1 MLGES
6 AVVMY
11 TSYDVGEPDQPL
23 VEAVI
28 TLPGVDPPDKDTL
41 PPEGIDTGAET
52 VAVLENAA
60 TDPPPFVAVT
70 RQRIGLM
77 YPREKKLDGA
87 KYEELVAPDIFKN
100 VAPWSLYCH

>member
-28 TLPGVDPPDKDTL
+28 TLPGVDPPVKVTL
-41 PPEGIDTGAET
+41 PPEGIDTGGAE
-52 VAVLENAA
+52 VV
-60 TDPPPFVAVT
+60 
-70 RQRIGLM
+70 
-77 YPREKKLDGA
+77 
-87 KYEELVAPDIFKN
+87 
-100 VAPWSLYCH
+100 